1 MRVKSASIQSTRRTV
16 VRLFPPTAQKFGS
29 SSKRVPWRGLFISL
43 GALLV
48 AVFASTVFRDS
59 LDKSED
65 LLWSL
70 ALVPAL
76 LLAYHKSWKNVGIAL
91 AVGMALLWSTYL
103 VGYTLSLPI
112 EEWPAFLPVV
122 SAYIAIALGSGW
134 ISEVQATVDELR
146 AKEKELQEAYVVLH
160 ASHEAH
166 KSAQLQLIHA
176 EKLESIGLL
185 ATGVAHE
192 VKNPLMT
199 LLTGVQYLREFAPPE
214 EDDVKQLLDDMLL
227 AVRRADSVI
236 KGLLDYSRARELV
249 LKDEDVNKLVERT
262 LLFVKHEC
270 DKARVAVTRDFAED
284 LPPLT
289 IDGYKVQQVLVNLFT
304 NAIHAMSGGGTLKVR
319 TTLDGDTEE
328 VPQGVMIE
336 VQDTGPGIPPD
347 SLSKIFDPF
356 FTTKPTGQ
364 GTGLG
369 LAVSRQIM
377 EMHGGTLDL
386 QNSESGVLGR
396 LIFKPD
402 TGGS

>member
-16 VRLFPPTAQKFGS
+16 IRLFPPTAEKFGS
-29 SSKRVPWRGLFISL
+29 SGKSVLWRGLFISL

-48 AVFASTVFRDS
+48 AVFTAALFSDS
-59 LDKSED
+59 LDESRD

-103 VGYTLSLPI
+103 VGYTFSLPI
-112 EEWPAFLPVV
+112 EEWPALLPVI

-134 ISEVQATVDELR
+134 ISEVQATVRELR
-146 AKEKELQEAYVVLH
+146 AMEKELKEAYVVLH

-214 EDDVKQLLDDMLL
+214 EDDVKQLE
-227 AVRRADSVI
+227 
-236 KGLLDYSRARELV
+236 GLR
-249 LKDEDVNKLVERT
+249 
-262 LLFVKHEC
+262 
-270 DKARVAVTRDFAED
+270 
-284 LPPLT
+284 
-289 IDGYKVQQVLVNLFT
+289 
-304 NAIHAMSGGGTLKVR
+304 
-319 TTLDGDTEE
+319 
-328 VPQGVMIE
+328 
-336 VQDTGPGIPPD
+336 
-347 SLSKIFDPF
+347 
-356 FTTKPTGQ
+356 
-364 GTGLG
+364 
-369 LAVSRQIM
+369 
-377 EMHGGTLDL
+377 
-386 QNSESGVLGR
+386 
-396 LIFKPD
+396 
-402 TGGS
+402 